1 MYQSADSPRAVKLR
15 QAIEIEILTAVVDEA
30 LRQGFSISVY
40 DGGEHFTATTD
51 RATLLDQLFNT
62 DEDVI
67 FLYQNNEQIGWVKF
81 VYGNDGWD
89 VVSDYTTNLESIMG
103 PANALSEKYS

>member
-1 MYQSADSPRAVKLR
+1 MYQSPNSPPSVKRR
-15 QAIEIEILTAVVDEA
+15 QAVEIEILTAVLDEA
-30 LRQGFSISVY
+30 LRQGLSISVY
-40 DGGEHFTATTD
+40 DGGEHFAATTD
-51 RATLLDQLFNT
+51 RPTLLDQLFNT

-67 FLYQNNEQIGWVKF
+67 FVYQGTEQIGWVKF

-103 PANALSEKYS
+103 PADVLSKKYE